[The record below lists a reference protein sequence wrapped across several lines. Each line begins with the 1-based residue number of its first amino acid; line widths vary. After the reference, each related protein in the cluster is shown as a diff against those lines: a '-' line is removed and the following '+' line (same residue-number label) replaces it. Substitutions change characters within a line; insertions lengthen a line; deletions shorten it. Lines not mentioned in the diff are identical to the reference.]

1 MANRQLRITARPGEL
16 VARNGVVVHQ
26 SRAHVLR
33 HAPAQTGR
41 SIGLWCFYCGLRV
54 WMARSTIDRLTRDAV
69 TGDEVRQIPC
79 LDPDCGGVLS

>member
-33 HAPAQTGR
+33 RAPAQTGR
-41 SIGLWCFYCGLRV
+41 NIGLWCFVCSLRI
-54 WMARSTIDRLTRDAV
+54 WMSQSTIDRLTRDEK
-69 TGDEVRQIPC
+69 GDEVRQIPC
-79 LDPDCGGVLS
+79 LDPKCGGILS